1 VPERSTSSTRPA
13 EGPPET
19 DLQQASPAEPI
30 PEHLLP
36 KPKLRG
42 WFHQVAFFLTFPA
55 GVVLF
60 SAAQTTAARVAA
72 LIYSF
77 SLAGLYGVSST
88 YHRRRWSARGFKWM
102 RRLDHSMIY
111 LLIAGSA
118 TPVALLGLRPP
129 WSAVTLVLVWG
140 GAVLGITLKLLRIDK
155 FKILTGTLYIV
166 LGWVLFPFAPQLLRS
181 LSDASV
187 ALILI
192 GGVLY
197 TGGAVVLALNKP
209 NPAPA
214 TFGYH
219 EIWHAMVIAAS
230 ACHYAAVLLLLV

>member
-1 VPERSTSSTRPA
+1 MDVDESNATTAPDEVV
-13 EGPPET
+13 
-19 DLQQASPAEPI
+19 
-30 PEHLLP
+30 PEHLQP
-36 KPKLRG
+36 KPRLRG
-42 WFHQVAFFLTFPA
+42 WFHQVAFFLTIPA

-60 SAAQTTAARVAA
+60 SAAQTTAARVAS

-77 SLAGLYGVSST
+77 SLAGLYGVSAT
-88 YHRRRWSARGFKWM
+88 YHRRTWSAAGFRWM

-118 TPVALLGLRPP
+118 TPVALLGLRAP
-129 WSAVTLVLVWG
+129 WSVVALAVVWA
-140 GAVLGITLKLLRIDK
+140 GAVLGITLKLLRIEK
-155 FKILTGTLYIV
+155 FQILTGALYIL
-166 LGWVLFPFAPQLLRS
+166 LGWVLFPFAPQLLRA
-181 LSDASV
+181 LSDTSV

-219 EIWHAMVIAAS
+219 EIWHSMVVAAS
-230 ACHYAAVLLLLV
+230 ACHYAAVLLLVLTAGGLA

>member
-1 VPERSTSSTRPA
+1 VQ
-13 EGPPET
+13 
-19 DLQQASPAEPI
+19 DDSPASTAPLDAIEEPL

-36 KPKLRG
+36 KPRLRG
-42 WFHQVAFFLTFPA
+42 WFHQVAFILTIPA

-60 SAAQTTAARVAA
+60 SAAPTTAARVGS

-77 SLAGLYGVSST
+77 SLAALYGVSAT
-88 YHRRRWSARGFKWM
+88 YHRRTWSATGFRWM
-102 RRLDHSMIY
+102 RRLDHATIY

-118 TPVALLGLRPP
+118 TPVALLGLAAP
-129 WSAVTLVLVWG
+129 WSAVALAVVWA
-140 GAVLGITLKLLRIDK
+140 GAALGITLKLLHIER

-166 LGWVLFPFAPQLLRS
+166 LGWVLFPFAPQLLRQ
-181 LSDASV
+181 LSSTSV
-187 ALILI
+187 LLILI

-219 EIWHAMVIAAS
+219 EIWHSMVIAAS
-230 ACHYAAVLLLLV
+230 ACHYIAVFLLVLTAGGLS

>member
-1 VPERSTSSTRPA
+1 VTEALDPA
-13 EGPPET
+13 T
-19 DLQQASPAEPI
+19 ALDDEPI

-36 KPKLRG
+36 KPRLRG
-42 WFHQVAFFLTFPA
+42 WFHRVAFVLTIPA
-55 GVVLF
+55 GVILY
-60 SAAQTTAARVAA
+60 SAAHTTAARAGA

-77 SLAGLYGVSST
+77 SLAAMYGVSST
-88 YHRRRWSARGFKWM
+88 YHRRRWSARGFRWM

-129 WSAVTLVLVWG
+129 WSAVTLALVWA
-140 GAVLGITLKLLRIDK
+140 GAALGITLKLARIEK
-155 FKILTGTLYIV
+155 FQILTGTLYIV

-181 LSDASV
+181 LSDTSV

-197 TGGAVVLALNKP
+197 TAGAVVLARNKP

-219 EIWHAMVIAAS
+219 EIWHSMVVAAS
-230 ACHYAAVLLLLV
+230 ACHYVAVLLLVLPARGVA

>member
-1 VPERSTSSTRPA
+1 MDVSTSTMA
-13 EGPPET
+13 ADEVV
-19 DLQQASPAEPI
+19 
-30 PEHLLP
+30 PEHLRP
-36 KPKLRG
+36 KPRMRG
-42 WFHQVAFFLTFPA
+42 WFHQVAFFLTIPA

-77 SLAGLYGVSST
+77 SLAGLYGVSAT
-88 YHRRRWSARGFKWM
+88 YHRRRWSATGFRWM
-102 RRLDHSMIY
+102 RRLDHAMIY

-118 TPVALLGLRPP
+118 TPVALLGLRAP
-129 WSAVTLVLVWG
+129 WSIVALAVVWA
-140 GAVLGITLKLLRIDK
+140 GAAVGITLKLLRIEK
-155 FKILTGTLYIV
+155 FKILTGALYIL

-181 LSDASV
+181 LSGTSV

-197 TGGAVVLALNKP
+197 TGGAVVLARNKP

-219 EIWHAMVIAAS
+219 EIWHSMVIAAS
-230 ACHYAAVLLLLV
+230 ACHYAAVLLLVLAAGGLA